1 MRNLILLFA
10 LLLLSAPVIAQEA
23 PSAPSTSSQSS
34 TPTEETKVT
43 DPPVYLPA
51 LLFTEMTGMELHNWQ
66 EERLERISRE
76 SVDKI
81 NAMLNDEQKAQF
93 QAGLKSGKELKEA
106 MGNILLTEEQ
116 VYRLRDIVT
125 SARSQV
131 ASMLSRGQ
139 KLELAGKM
147 RMRRRP

>member
-1 MRNLILLFA
+1 MRNLT
-10 LLLLSAPVIAQEA
+10 LLLSLVLLCTPVIAQEV
-23 PSAPSTSSQSS
+23 PSTPSTTSQSS
-34 TPTEETKVT
+34 TPTEETKAT

-81 NAMLNDEQKAQF
+81 NAMLNDTQKAQF

-106 MGNILLTEEQ
+106 MGNILLTDEQ

-125 SARSQV
+125 SARSQLL
-131 ASMLSRGQ
+131 SMLSRGQ
-139 KLELAGKM
+139 KLELASKM
-147 RMRRRP
+147 RMRQRP

>member
-1 MRNLILLFA
+1 MRSLA
-10 LLLLSAPVIAQEA
+10 LLLSLVLVSTPVIAQEV
-23 PSAPSTSSQSS
+23 PSTPSTASQSS
-34 TPTEETKVT
+34 TPTEETKAT

-106 MGNILLTEEQ
+106 MGNILITDEQ

-125 SARSQV
+125 SARSQLL
-131 ASMLSRGQ
+131 SMLSRGQ
-139 KLELAGKM
+139 KRELAAKM
-147 RMRRRP
+147 RMNRRP